1 MDVAPDE
8 IYVSVALREFMIER
22 KEQPILGIEKDFM
35 EVNNSMKIDNKLLS
49 LECVYGTFDY
59 DDKTQKRGEFLYA
72 KTFSIKFSD
81 LDKYNQLLMM
91 LDKKG
96 IENIHIQ
103 RTGQSKMEEC
113 RPKVKVEA
121 LRAANEKAY
130 LSLAAIGKQTGE
142 VQLIREMDNNM
153 GYMQPI
159 YLKANLAM
167 DLNSESGGL
176 SIKMQK
182 IKLRYEIEAHFLIA
196 N

>member
-1 MDVAPDE
+1 
-8 IYVSVALREFMIER
+8 
-22 KEQPILGIEKDFM
+22 M